1 MNKKSLTLLEIL
13 ISTIIL
19 ALVVTGI
26 VNVFISG
33 KQFIQHS
40 SYRIGAGEIGKQF
53 IDPFQNCIR
62 QDTWNTSPFAM
73 NSSVNQS
80 NGTYTASYVISNLS
94 NITTL
99 KRVGVTISWT
109 E

>member
-1 MNKKSLTLLEIL
+1 MNKKSLTLLEIV
-13 ISTIIL
+13 ISMVIL
-19 ALVVTGI
+19 ALVVTGL
-26 VNVFISG
+26 VNVFITG

-40 SYRIGAGEIGKQF
+40 SYRVGAGEIGKQF
-53 IDPFQNCIR
+53 IDPFQNRIR

-73 NSSVNQS
+73 NSSVNRS

-94 NITTL
+94 NNTTL
-99 KRVGVTISWT
+99 KRVETTISWT